1 MWLGALLTI
10 LALVALLW
18 KFGTTFRQ
26 AILGYDIV
34 ADIVVTGLFVWLF
47 ATTGTISGMMI
58 AILAG
63 LLVSVMLLIAK
74 KLGTSRTLVVTRRG
88 YHLDYHWVV
97 RYGMFHKLITNPMTP

>member
-74 KLGTSRTLVVTRRG
+74 KLGTSRTLRITRKGLRLQYAWNIHHG
-88 YHLDYHWVV
+88 VL
-97 RYGMFHKLITNPMTP
+97 HKLATPRLT

>member
-1 MWLGALLTI
+1 MWFGAFLTI
-10 LALVALLW
+10 LALVALFW

-58 AILAG
+58 AIASG
-63 LLVSVMLLIAK
+63 LLVSVLLLVGK
-74 KLGTSRTLVVTRRG
+74 KLGTSRTLRIKREGLRIHTEWCIHRG
-88 YHLDYHWVV
+88 
-97 RYGMFHKLITNPMTP
+97 LIYNLAKGAQ